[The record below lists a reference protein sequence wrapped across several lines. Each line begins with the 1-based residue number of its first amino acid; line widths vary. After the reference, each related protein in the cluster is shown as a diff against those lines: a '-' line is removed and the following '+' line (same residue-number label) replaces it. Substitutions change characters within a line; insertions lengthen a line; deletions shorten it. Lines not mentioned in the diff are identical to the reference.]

1 MADAQSMLC
10 AQAGA
15 AANQSL
21 GAAAARAGAREPGS
35 WEPGAR
41 FQLQLVPLWRLLNPS
56 QQVGNTWAERS
67 LTRGGG
73 PCPQNLAQPP
83 GILVEFDPGEYR
95 NSRYRWERGPQL
107 QTPEA
112 SEDRL
117 RHKQIDSSGIVLSMS
132 SMAGAAT
139 PPGPNLSQPARTLG
153 RRQALPHNRPAV
165 VGFAPGQGGA
175 GQSPFCFL
183 FLPMLPL
190 EAGHRLPGGDMKEEE
205 TP

>member
-1 MADAQSMLC
+1 MPKVCSVPRRGQLLTRALAQL
-10 AQAGA
+10 QPG
-15 AANQSL
+15 Q
-21 GAAAARAGAREPGS
+21 ARA
-35 WEPGAR
+35 WELGAR

-56 QQVGNTWAERS
+56 RQVGNTWAERS

-83 GILVEFDPGEYR
+83 GILVEFDPGEHR
-95 NSRYRWERGPQL
+95 NSRYRWERAPQP

-112 SEDRL
+112 SKDRL
-117 RHKQIDSSGIVLSMS
+117 RHKQIDSSGIVLPMS

-139 PPGPNLSQPARTLG
+139 PPGLNLSRPARTLG

-165 VGFAPGQGGA
+165 VGFASGQGGA